1 MKQHGRILSLMAVA
15 AVSLLASAA
24 TASAAPTLTSSV
36 GKEYT
41 GIIRASL
48 EGSSSS
54 LLKAGIED
62 TCTESTLEG
71 SVEVN
76 NEELAE
82 GSLTTFA
89 FGKCTQDTTVFSRGK
104 LLFKPSGTVALA
116 GSRVEVKVT
125 SLGITCFYG
134 TETGSID
141 IGTLTPTNGGT
152 FTATID
158 VNTTELPRE
167 AGSNL
172 FCASKA
178 TWTGS
183 YLVTI
188 PDTLYLS

>member
-1 MKQHGRILSLMAVA
+1 MKHLKILALLVTAATSLMAF
-15 AVSLLASAA
+15 ASSV
-24 TASAAPTLTSSV
+24 SAAPTLTSSV

-82 GSLTTFA
+82 GFLTNFA

-104 LLFKPSGTVALA
+104 LLFKPSGTVASV

-125 SLGITCFYG
+125 SLGISCYYG
-134 TETGSID
+134 AETGSVD

-152 FTATID
+152 FTATLD

-172 FCASKA
+172 FFCASKA